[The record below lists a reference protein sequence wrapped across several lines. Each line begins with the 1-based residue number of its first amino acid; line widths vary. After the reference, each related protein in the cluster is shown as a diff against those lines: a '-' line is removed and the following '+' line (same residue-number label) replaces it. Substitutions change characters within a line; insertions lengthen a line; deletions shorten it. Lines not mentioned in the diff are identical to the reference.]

1 MYNSNSLE
9 IKLFSSNG
17 IPKLFPDRVRGLGG
31 LIFTRTSEIEMNT
44 SFVLGGPS
52 IFKTGTIFTEQ
63 FDIHSVI
70 VDIKDLSNPPLT
82 HEHKSNVIV

>member
-44 SFVLGGPS
+44 SFVLGAKY
-52 IFKTGTIFTEQ
+52 I
-63 FDIHSVI
+63 
-70 VDIKDLSNPPLT
+70 
-82 HEHKSNVIV
+82 